1 MSIMTNFNIEIEDT
15 PLGDLYPTKKV
26 MNDDMGNIANRGYA
40 QPKSQYTFSSEHI
53 NRFGFEDHEEIGV
66 FPEKTTK
73 VYNTI
78 FRKMYETKNIRHN
91 FLMLLYPQSTTEAI
105 YPLVHMWSL
114 PLNPQDNPEYN
125 ETKIP
130 VDRAKM
136 FDYKFVKSFIYNQVV
151 YKPFITYVKIVD
163 GKIEEKYIEGSAN
176 QFRTLSGLKTIVDEN
191 REDIYISGVS
201 MECALWNKNTNTWN
215 YNRQLMPILYGFNEV
230 NCLQSFMGMFAP
242 FSQSI
247 RSSTA
252 KQEGGL
258 VSDIDNKLK
267 TYYYDYNEGTTRR
280 IFDSNLCMLSSLP
293 EFTFTP
299 FDIDNPELTKAQIT
313 ITDNDSVWVSSISN
327 ISTDYVTYK
336 HTRYLKPSFV
346 YKKLA
351 ELGVYMTSYQGAT
364 SGYYE
369 EFCADRKP
377 NELKNYSDVFLGEM
391 LENGITTGNFLVGD
405 EIDKSNTPNKN
416 GSTDDINYKPIFD
429 VSNDDIIDN
438 FQYGTQTS
446 LNINQFVSSYVL
458 DGVDLQKLSNE
469 FKNPTNEIP
478 SGDTPFD
485 NIISLKKYPFN
496 VKNHVIMYEPSNII
510 LSKWDTN
517 ISAQKINAT
526 QTLIN
531 IGSFTIDKKYNNFL
545 DYEPYTTCEI
555 YLPFADYVPLNLNK
569 CMGNTINIEMIWDI
583 DGNIKYL
590 ILCEGLLI
598 AEINANLSSSQTLT
612 AINSGLKSLQDLQ
625 NTITIAS
632 GLTSVA
638 GSAVAGAPIGIV
650 SSAISTVSGVVNA
663 VTNQNTNY
671 STQKGQSQSDVSQK
685 TILDFILHI
694 TRPIVKIPANYAS
707 TIGYILNDTKVLS
720 ELSGFTV
727 CDNVIINNINCLN
740 NEKTEIKNLL
750 ESGVIL

>member
-1 MSIMTNFNIEIEDT
+1 MPK
-15 PLGDLYPTKKV
+15 PLNELWGGTTEFSLKS
-26 MNDDMGNIANRGYA
+26 YA
-40 QPKSQYTFSSEHI
+40 TFS
-53 NRFGFEDHEEIGV
+53 
-66 FPEKTTK
+66 
-73 VYNTI
+73 
-78 FRKMYETKNIRHN
+78 
-91 FLMLLYPQSTTEAI
+91 
-105 YPLVHMWSL
+105 
-114 PLNPQDNPEYN
+114 
-125 ETKIP
+125 
-130 VDRAKM
+130 
-136 FDYKFVKSFIYNQVV
+136 
-151 YKPFITYVKIVD
+151 
-163 GKIEEKYIEGSAN
+163 
-176 QFRTLSGLKTIVDEN
+176 
-191 REDIYISGVS
+191 
-201 MECALWNKNTNTWN
+201 
-215 YNRQLMPILYGFNEV
+215 
-230 NCLQSFMGMFAP
+230 
-242 FSQSI
+242 
-247 RSSTA
+247 
-252 KQEGGL
+252 
-258 VSDIDNKLK
+258 
-267 TYYYDYNEGTTRR
+267 
-280 IFDSNLCMLSSLP
+280 
-293 EFTFTP
+293 
-299 FDIDNPELTKAQIT
+299 
-313 ITDNDSVWVSSISN
+313 
-327 ISTDYVTYK
+327 
-336 HTRYLKPSFV
+336 
-346 YKKLA
+346 
-351 ELGVYMTSYQGAT
+351 
-364 SGYYE
+364 
-369 EFCADRKP
+369 
-377 NELKNYSDVFLGEM
+377 
-391 LENGITTGNFLVGD
+391 TGNFRTTETFSANTRPLYTEEHFDNSAFNTFVKNQPFFNLVPMGYYGGSYLPFTVNNGNIIAQKSLQNNSLIYPVPAYRSGDISSEFKRYLYPNVDSNPNINANPIVSYDKMYKLMISDNNRGADYISLIKYDISEKTSTAAYISDVIANLDNENVFFSIQYRNINPFVSGNHAYDYRNVTFMHLFENNIPYGKFNVMTLKESPITNLTKSYSGSSSNMFSVIFNNNHFCYGDIKNDINIPVADFENGYYNIVNPDDTSKILFNKTSDTNYQLIGFLYSAKDLLKLLCFLYGLPIYIGNYNSVIQNINTHDVLIPEILTTGEITGNWAYGD
-405 EIDKSNTPNKN
+405 EIPEDYVIQDNDTKIRDKITLE
-416 GSTDDINYKPIFD
+416 TTD
-429 VSNDDIIDN
+429 VSNDDKIDN
-438 FQYGTQTS
+438 INYGTQTS

-458 DGVDLQKLSNE
+458 DGVDLQNLSNE

-478 SGDTPFD
+478 SGDTPFE

-517 ISAQKINAT
+517 VSAQKINAT

-531 IGSFTIDKKYNNFL
+531 IGSFFIDRKYNNFL

-555 YLPFADYVPLNLNK
+555 YLPFADYVPINLNK
-569 CMGNTINIEMIWDI
+569 CMGSTINIEMIWDI

-638 GSAVAGAPIGIV
+638 GSAVAGSPIGIV

-750 ESGVIL
+750 ETGVIL